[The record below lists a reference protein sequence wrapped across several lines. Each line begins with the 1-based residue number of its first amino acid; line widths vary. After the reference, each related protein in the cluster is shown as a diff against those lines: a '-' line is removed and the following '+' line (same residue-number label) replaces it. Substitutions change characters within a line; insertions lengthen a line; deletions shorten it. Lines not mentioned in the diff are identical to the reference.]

1 MIFTL
6 TTNAIIIII
15 MNLYMYLLNS
25 LYLLRFIV
33 FSNFLQLECISSIL
47 NVFIQFVFLLYLLN
61 IYLFIYSDLL
71 NWILFSFIQ
80 YMCYKIY

>member
-6 TTNAIIIII
+6 TINAIIIII
-15 MNLYMYLLNS
+15 MNLYMYLLTS

-47 NVFIQFVFLLYLLN
+47 NVFIQFCISTVLIEHIFVYLL
-61 IYLFIYSDLL
+61 
-71 NWILFSFIQ
+71 
-80 YMCYKIY
+80 